1 MQSCKDQSLIVKIE
15 KGNNLRIY
23 CSTTAFEKTRKQ
35 IVRST
40 QENANLEHIENE
52 DQKGQ
57 VQSEILRPKDTW
69 TAGNIQ
75 NKYLQNQKQLLNKW
89 ATSTKI
95 YLGDTTMDTVM
106 GAGKQNRNRHVQ
118 PAVRKDAQKA

>member
-1 MQSCKDQSLIVKIE
+1 MKTILKTKVTSKHGNFTLNEKAAAQKKIQSCKDQSLIVKIE

-57 VQSEILRPKDTW
+57 V
-69 TAGNIQ
+69 
-75 NKYLQNQKQLLNKW
+75 
-89 ATSTKI
+89 
-95 YLGDTTMDTVM
+95 
-106 GAGKQNRNRHVQ
+106 
-118 PAVRKDAQKA
+118 

>member
-1 MQSCKDQSLIVKIE
+1 MRTV
-15 KGNNLRIY
+15 
-23 CSTTAFEKTRKQ
+23 
-35 IVRST
+35 
-40 QENANLEHIENE
+40 
-52 DQKGQ
+52 
-57 VQSEILRPKDTW
+57 
-69 TAGNIQ
+69 GNIH

-106 GAGKQNRNRHVQ
+106 GAGKQNRNRYVR

>member
-1 MQSCKDQSLIVKIE
+1 MRTVGSI
-15 KGNNLRIY
+15 
-23 CSTTAFEKTRKQ
+23 
-35 IVRST
+35 
-40 QENANLEHIENE
+40 H
-52 DQKGQ
+52 
-57 VQSEILRPKDTW
+57 
-69 TAGNIQ
+69 

>member
-1 MQSCKDQSLIVKIE
+1 MRTVGSI
-15 KGNNLRIY
+15 
-23 CSTTAFEKTRKQ
+23 
-35 IVRST
+35 
-40 QENANLEHIENE
+40 H
-52 DQKGQ
+52 
-57 VQSEILRPKDTW
+57 
-69 TAGNIQ
+69 

-106 GAGKQNRNRHVQ
+106 GTGKQNRNRYVR